1 MEHESVGSQYPVAQ
15 YDDDP
20 RLLALEQAFYDVWKV
35 ICAHEPDRDFAEDH
49 ERRVELSRALTVLA
63 ATGVTDAD
71 ELRRLFLERLPL
83 PRSN

>member
-1 MEHESVGSQYPVAQ
+1 MGSQYPVVQ
-15 YDDDP
+15 YGDP

-35 ICAHEPDRDFAEDH
+35 ICAHEPDRDSAQDH
-49 ERRVELSRALTVLA
+49 ERRVELSYALKMLA

-71 ELRRLFLERLPL
+71 ELRRLVLERLPL